1 MKSLYLLLNSDLCE
15 ASFQPTFHQGTRVF
29 VQMSWERQE
38 MRVGAQQNPNDVHFC
53 LSVALLPI
61 SRSGHS
67 RQSARH
73 SKLVGRGTIYFSQM
87 TQTAEGTAHC
97 IETPCYTMKAWP
109 VTPDL
114 RLVTLLSVNYN
125 QWMCISIW
133 MLGMC
138 TFPSLWAHWALC
150 HPVLL
155 YHNAGWNLLRP
166 NPQS

>member
-1 MKSLYLLLNSDLCE
+1 
-15 ASFQPTFHQGTRVF
+15 
-29 VQMSWERQE
+29 

-73 SKLVGRGTIYFSQM
+73 SKLVGKGTIYFSQM

-109 VTPDL
+109 VTPDFPYCQRITTRQPVQPVNVHQ
-114 RLVTLLSVNYN
+114 RLDVGDV
-125 QWMCISIW
+125 
-133 MLGMC
+133 
-138 TFPSLWAHWALC
+138 
-150 HPVLL
+150 
-155 YHNAGWNLLRP
+155 
-166 NPQS
+166 

>member
-1 MKSLYLLLNSDLCE
+1 MKSLYLLLNPDLCE

-87 TQTAEGTAHC
+87 TQIAEGTAHC
-97 IETPCYTMKAWP
+97 IETPYYTMKAWP

-114 RLVTLLSVNYN
+114 RFTLLSVNYN
-125 QWMCISIW
+125 TS
-133 MLGMC
+133 
-138 TFPSLWAHWALC
+138 A
-150 HPVLL
+150 
-155 YHNAGWNLLRP
+155 RP
-166 NPQS
+166 TSECASASGCWRCVNFRAFEHIEHCAI

>member
-1 MKSLYLLLNSDLCE
+1 MRGFFPANISPGDSCICPNVLRKTGNESRSSTKSQWCAFL
-15 ASFQPTFHQGTRVF
+15 
-29 VQMSWERQE
+29 
-38 MRVGAQQNPNDVHFC
+38 
-53 LSVALLPI
+53 LLPI

-67 RQSARH
+67 RQSTRH